1 MAQTK
6 AQKKRAIEGHKKALT
21 NAIKKKGYDM
31 NRISV
36 SVVDPSMYLNT
47 KKPCEWCNGEG
58 QFFRNRSEMESG
70 EGVICKKCRGYGY

>member
-6 AQKKRAIEGHKKALT
+6 AQRKRAIEAKKRNT
-21 NAIKKKGYDM
+21 VKSGWS
-31 NRISV
+31 NRFV
-36 SVVDPSMYLNT
+36 N
-47 KKPCEWCNGEG
+47 KPCEWCNGEG